1 MKRLW
6 IAAAIILVLTTACIV
21 SANDVKYSCSQ
32 LIDTL
37 SAAQQAVEDDELELA
52 VEKTKEFREQWS
64 QWSPVGNMYILHS
77 ELEPIHQLSIAMEEY
92 LKDGSIVHYSA
103 ANRQIAGILEHI
115 VQTEMPSFANIL

>member
-6 IAAAIILVLTTACIV
+6 IAAAIILILTVACII

-52 VEKTKEFREQWS
+52 VEKTKEFREQWN

-92 LKDGSIVHYSA
+92 LKDGSIVHHSA